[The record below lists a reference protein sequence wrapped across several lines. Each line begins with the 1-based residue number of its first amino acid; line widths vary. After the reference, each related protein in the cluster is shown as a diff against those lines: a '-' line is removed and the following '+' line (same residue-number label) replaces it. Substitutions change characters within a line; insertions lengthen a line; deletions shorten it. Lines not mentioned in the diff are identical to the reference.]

1 MTERGSH
8 HQSQSELS
16 MVDQLVFTYSIV
28 EILLKTAAL
37 EARRAVVWS
46 LSGQNK
52 SKLPKTLFSDQL
64 YMDVFVFILN

>member
-52 SKLPKTLFSDQL
+52 SKLP
-64 YMDVFVFILN
+64 